1 MASLIPGVLLKL
13 LQTVNTNTRIR
24 GEYRSVLLQVI
35 SIVPALTGSEL
46 FPNHGFFIKVS
57 DSSHSTYV
65 SLSEEDNELI
75 LMNKLQLGQFF
86 YIEQIQPGTLVPV
99 LVGVRPLPG
108 RHPFIGNPKDLM
120 QMSVP
125 SENPI
130 ASVDSE
136 GKNAKP
142 DEMLEAKQESPRHRI
157 IIKEEKVG
165 VASRYMQGVSS
176 FSTSSNSHSNS
187 RRIGADSAAT
197 AKTNVNENGGVGI
210 RKNGTSLNTKEE
222 HKDQAHCQTLPPT
235 PSRTHCQTP
244 PSTPSR
250 THSSDTPKAKQEITG
265 ANIKERPISSKGSN
279 TKNPIVNQKSS
290 NNLHSFTSCK
300 YKIQTQDNISWDSL
314 PGILVKPGKGVLR
327 RRNLA
332 SLVAMEAQKEASLSA
347 ALVKCL
353 SMFADLCKSASTDEP
368 HLSLSK
374 FFSLY
379 HLIEQPHLTS
389 VAENMKSS
397 QVSKKSSHA
406 QENRGQKVSQTHRK
420 SVVKCSKSSMELS
433 ENAKL
438 EWSEGGSTKE
448 IQEMKEILMKASQVW
463 FLKFLED
470 SLSNGFRAGTRDSD
484 NKRSNGAKT
493 GRKPE
498 SSDGHIA
505 LILSQLKHANDWLD
519 QVRTKAVLDNDVLV
533 ETVDRL
539 KRKIYGCL
547 LGHVDSAA
555 SALEGRATTGP

>member
-86 YIEQIQPGTLVPV
+86 YIEQIQPGTPVPV

-120 QMSVP
+120 QMSVS

-136 GKNAKP
+136 GKNSKP
-142 DEMLEAKQESPRHRI
+142 DEMLEAKQESPRHI
-157 IIKEEKVG
+157 IVIKEEKVG
-165 VASRYMQGVSS
+165 VASRYMQGVSG
-176 FSTSSNSHSNS
+176 STPSSNSHSNS
-187 RRIGADSAAT
+187 RRTGADSA
-197 AKTNVNENGGVGI
+197 
-210 RKNGTSLNTKEE
+210 GTLLDNKEE
-222 HKDQAHCQTLPPT
+222 HTYQAHCKTPPPT
-235 PSRTHCQTP
+235 PSRIHCQTP
-244 PSTPSR
+244 TPTPSR
-250 THSSDTPKAKQEITG
+250 TQSLDAPKAKQEIVG
-265 ANIKERPISSKGSN
+265 ANIKERPKSSN
-279 TKNPIVNQKSS
+279 TKNPVANQKSS
-290 NNLHSFTSCK
+290 NNLHSFPSSK
-300 YKIQTQDNISWDSL
+300 SKIQTQDNISWDSL
-314 PGILVKPGKGVLR
+314 PGNLVKPGKGVLR

-353 SMFADLCKSASTDEP
+353 GMFADLCKSASMDEP

-379 HLIEQPHLTS
+379 QLIEQPHLASMAKET
-389 VAENMKSS
+389 KSS
-397 QVSKKSSHA
+397 HVPTKSSHA
-406 QENRGQKVSQTHRK
+406 QENRGQKISQTHGK
-420 SVVKCSKSSMELS
+420 IAVKCTKSSMELS

-438 EWSEGGSTKE
+438 EWCKGGGAKE
-448 IQEMKEILMKASQVW
+448 IQEMKEILMKESQVW

-470 SLSNGFRAGTRDSD
+470 SLSNGFRAETRDK
-484 NKRSNGAKT
+484 KRSNNGAKT

-498 SSDGHIA
+498 SSDDHIA
-505 LILSQLKHANDWLD
+505 LVLSQLKHANDWLD

-555 SALEGRATTGP
+555 TALECRAASGS

>member
-1 MASLIPGVLLKL
+1 MQIATIPILPKIKRDKNGVADTWCTTKASTNCKYKHKDSRGIP
-13 LQTVNTNTRIR
+13 
-24 GEYRSVLLQVI
+24 
-35 SIVPALTGSEL
+35 
-46 FPNHGFFIKVS
+46 VS

-86 YIEQIQPGTLVPV
+86 YIEQIQPGTPVPV

-125 SENPI
+125 TENPI

-136 GKNAKP
+136 GKNSKP

-176 FSTSSNSHSNS
+176 SSPSSNFHSNS
-187 RRIGADSAAT
+187 RRTGVDSAAT
-197 AKTNVNENGGVGI
+197 VKTNVTENGGVGI
-210 RKNGTSLNTKEE
+210 KKSGTSLTKEE
-222 HKDQAHCQTLPPT
+222 HTDQVHCQTPHPT
-235 PSRTHCQTP
+235 PSRTH
-244 PSTPSR
+244 SL
-250 THSSDTPKAKQEITG
+250 DAPKAKQEIVG
-265 ANIKERPISSKGSN
+265 ANIKERSKNSN
-279 TKNPIVNQKSS
+279 KKNPVAKQKSS
-290 NNLHSFTSCK
+290 NNLHSFPSSRS
-300 YKIQTQDNISWDSL
+300 KIQTQDNISWDSL
-314 PGILVKPGKGVLR
+314 PGNLVKPGKGVLR

-332 SLVAMEAQKEASLSA
+332 SLVAIEAQKEASLSA

-353 SMFADLCKSASTDEP
+353 SMFADHSKSASTDEP

-379 HLIEQPHLTS
+379 QLIEQPHLAS
-389 VAENMKSS
+389 MEKEMKSS
-397 QVSKKSSHA
+397 QVSTKSSHA
-406 QENRGQKVSQTHRK
+406 QENRGQKVSQTHNK
-420 SVVKCSKSSMELS
+420 NVVKCTKSSMELS

-438 EWSEGGSTKE
+438 EWSKGGSTKE
-448 IQEMKEILMKASQVW
+448 IQEMKEIFMKESQVW

-470 SLSNGFRAGTRDSD
+470 SLSNGFRAETSD
-484 NKRSNGAKT
+484 KKRSNGAKT
-493 GRKPE
+493 GRNPE
-498 SSDGHIA
+498 SSDDHIA
-505 LILSQLKHANDWLD
+505 LVLSQLKYANDWLD
-519 QVRTKAVLDNDVLV
+519 QVRAKAVLDNDVLV

-555 SALEGRATTGP
+555 TALECRAASGS

>member
-86 YIEQIQPGTLVPV
+86 YIEQIQPGTPVPV

-120 QMSVP
+120 QMSVS

-136 GKNAKP
+136 GKNSKP

-165 VASRYMQGVSS
+165 VASRYMQGVSG
-176 FSTSSNSHSNS
+176 STPSSNSHSNS
-187 RRIGADSAAT
+187 RRTGADSAVP

-210 RKNGTSLNTKEE
+210 KKTGTLLNNKEE
-222 HKDQAHCQTLPPT
+222 HTDQVHCKTPPPT
-235 PSRTHCQTP
+235 PSHIHCQTP

-250 THSSDTPKAKQEITG
+250 THSLDAPKAKQEIVG
-265 ANIKERPISSKGSN
+265 ANIKERPVTSKSSS
-279 TKNPIVNQKSS
+279 TKNPIANQKSS
-290 NNLHSFTSCK
+290 NNLHSFPSSK
-300 YKIQTQDNISWDSL
+300 SKIQTQDNISWDSL
-314 PGILVKPGKGVLR
+314 PGNLVNPGKGVLR

-332 SLVAMEAQKEASLSA
+332 SLVAMEAQKEASLST

-353 SMFADLCKSASTDEP
+353 GMFADLCKSASMDEP

-379 HLIEQPHLTS
+379 QLIEQPHLAS
-389 VAENMKSS
+389 MAKEMKSS
-397 QVSKKSSHA
+397 QVSTKSVHS
-406 QENRGQKVSQTHRK
+406 QENRGQKVSQTHSK
-420 SVVKCSKSSMELS
+420 IAVKCTKSSMELS
-433 ENAKL
+433 QNAKL
-438 EWSEGGSTKE
+438 EWCKGGSTKE
-448 IQEMKEILMKASQVW
+448 IQEMKEILIKESQVW
-463 FLKFLED
+463 FMKFLED
-470 SLSNGFRAGTRDSD
+470 SLSSGFRAETTRDK
-484 NKRSNGAKT
+484 KRSNNGAKT
-493 GRKPE
+493 CRKPE
-498 SSDGHIA
+498 SSDDHIA
-505 LILSQLKHANDWLD
+505 LILSQLKYANDWLD
-519 QVRTKAVLDNDVLV
+519 QVRAKTVLDNDVLV

-555 SALEGRATTGP
+555 TALECRAASGS

>member
-57 DSSHSTYV
+57 DSLHSTYV
-65 SLSEEDNELI
+65 SFSEEDNELI

-99 LVGVRPLPG
+99 LVGVTPLPG

-125 SENPI
+125 SENRI

-136 GKNAKP
+136 GKNVKP
-142 DEMLEAKQESPRHRI
+142 DVLSEAKQECLRHRII
-157 IIKEEKVG
+157 IIKEEKVS

-176 FSTSSNSHSNS
+176 STPSSNLHSNS

-210 RKNGTSLNTKEE
+210 KKTSTSLNTNKE
-222 HKDQAHCQTLPPT
+222 HTNQVHCQTPPPT
-235 PSRTHCQTP
+235 PSRTHSQTP

-250 THSSDTPKAKQEITG
+250 THSLDTAKARQEIVG
-265 ANIKERPISSKGSN
+265 AKIIERPSSN
-279 TKNPIVNQKSS
+279 TKNQKANQKSS
-290 NNLHSFTSCK
+290 NNLHSFPSSK
-300 YKIQTQDNISWDSL
+300 SKIRTQDNVSWDSL
-314 PGILVKPGKGVLR
+314 PGNLFNPGKVVLR

-332 SLVAMEAQKEASLSA
+332 ALVAMEAQKEASLSA

-353 SMFADLCKSASTDEP
+353 SMFADLYKSASTDEP

-379 HLIEQPHLTS
+379 RLLEQPHLTS
-389 VAENMKSS
+389 VAMDMKSS
-397 QVSKKSSHA
+397 QVSTKSAHA
-406 QENRGQKVSQTHRK
+406 QENRGQKVSQTQSK
-420 SVVKCSKSSMELS
+420 SAVKCSKSSMESS

-438 EWSEGGSTKE
+438 EWSKGGSTKE
-448 IQEMKEILMKASQVW
+448 IQEMKEILLKESQVR

-470 SLSNGFRAGTRDSD
+470 SLSNGFRAGTHD
-484 NKRSNGAKT
+484 KKQSNGAKT

-498 SSDGHIA
+498 SSDDHIA
-505 LILSQLKHANDWLD
+505 IILSQLKHANDWLD

-555 SALEGRATTGP
+555 SALEGRAATGT

>member
-86 YIEQIQPGTLVPV
+86 YIEQIQPGTPVPV

-125 SENPI
+125 SEDPV

-176 FSTSSNSHSNS
+176 SSPCSNSHSNS
-187 RRIGADSAAT
+187 RRTGADSTAT

-210 RKNGTSLNTKEE
+210 KKTGASLNTKEE
-222 HKDQAHCQTLPPT
+222 HSDQVHCQTPPPT

-244 PSTPSR
+244 PSTMSR
-250 THSSDTPKAKQEITG
+250 TQSLDTPKAKQEIVG
-265 ANIKERPISSKGSN
+265 ANIKERPKSSN
-279 TKNPIVNQKSS
+279 RKNPVANQKSS
-290 NNLHSFTSCK
+290 NNLHSFPSSKSQT
-300 YKIQTQDNISWDSL
+300 QTQDNISWESL
-314 PGILVKPGKGVLR
+314 PGNLVKPGKGVLR

-347 ALVKCL
+347 SLVKCL

-379 HLIEQPHLTS
+379 RLIEQPHLAS
-389 VAENMKSS
+389 LVMDMKSS
-397 QVSKKSSHA
+397 QVSTKSSVHS
-406 QENRGQKVSQTHRK
+406 QENRGQKVSHTQSK
-420 SVVKCSKSSMELS
+420 NAVKCTKSSMELS

-448 IQEMKEILMKASQVW
+448 IQEMKEILMKESQVW
-463 FLKFLED
+463 FLNFLED
-470 SLSNGFRAGTRDSD
+470 SLSNGFRAET
-484 NKRSNGAKT
+484 
-493 GRKPE
+493 KPE
-498 SSDGHIA
+498 SSDDHIA
-505 LILSQLKHANDWLD
+505 LILSQLKNANDWLD
-519 QVRTKAVLDNDVLV
+519 QVRAKAVLDNDLLV

-555 SALEGRATTGP
+555 TALECRAASGL

>member
-13 LQTVNTNTRIR
+13 LQTVNMDIRIL

-86 YIEQIQPGTLVPV
+86 YIEQIQPGTPVPV

-125 SENPI
+125 SENPP
-130 ASVDSE
+130 AAVDSE
-136 GKNAKP
+136 GNGSKP
-142 DEMLEAKQESPRHRI
+142 DEMSEAKQESPRHRI
-157 IIKEEKVG
+157 VIKEEKVG
-165 VASRYMQGVSS
+165 VASRYMLGVSC
-176 FSTSSNSHSNS
+176 SSPSLNS
-187 RRIGADSAAT
+187 RSNTRRNGADAAAT
-197 AKTNVNENGGVGI
+197 AKLHVNDIGGVGN
-210 RKNGTSLNTKEE
+210 KKTGTS
-222 HKDQAHCQTLPPT
+222 QTPPPT
-235 PSRTHCQTP
+235 PARS
-244 PSTPSR
+244 
-250 THSSDTPKAKQEITG
+250 HSSNTPKTKQEILG
-265 ANIKERPISSKGSN
+265 ASIKEKQEIVGADIKEKPITLKSSSKKHAVVKQDSSHNLQSFPSN
-279 TKNPIVNQKSS
+279 RP
-290 NNLHSFTSCK
+290 
-300 YKIQTQDNISWDSL
+300 KIQTQDSISWDCL
-314 PGILVKPGKGVLR
+314 PGNLVKPGKGVLR

-332 SLVAMEAQKEASLSA
+332 SLVAIEAQKEASLSA

-353 SMFADLCKSASTDEP
+353 SMFADLCKSASTEEP

-379 HLIEQPHLTS
+379 QLIEQPHLTS
-389 VAENMKSS
+389 VAKDTKSS
-397 QVSKKSSHA
+397 QVSMKSSHS
-406 QENRGQKVSQTHRK
+406 QENRGQKVSQTHSK
-420 SVVKCSKSSMELS
+420 NAVKCTKSSMELS

-438 EWSEGGSTKE
+438 EWSKGGSTKE
-448 IQEMKEILMKASQVW
+448 IQEMKDILMKESQVW

-470 SLSNGFRAGTRDSD
+470 SLSNGFRAEAPDK
-484 NKRSNGAKT
+484 KRSNGAKS

-498 SSDGHIA
+498 SSDDHIA
-505 LILSQLKHANDWLD
+505 LVLSQLKHANDWLD

-555 SALEGRATTGP
+555 SALEGRAANGS

>member
-86 YIEQIQPGTLVPV
+86 YIEQIQPGTPVPV

-125 SENPI
+125 SEDPV

-136 GKNAKP
+136 GKNAKA

-176 FSTSSNSHSNS
+176 SSPSSNSHSNS
-187 RRIGADSAAT
+187 RRTDSAAT
-197 AKTNVNENGGVGI
+197 AKTNVNESGGEGI
-210 RKNGTSLNTKEE
+210 KKTGASLNTKEE
-222 HKDQAHCQTLPPT
+222 HSDQAHCKTPPPT
-235 PSRTHCQTP
+235 PSSTHCQTP

-250 THSSDTPKAKQEITG
+250 TRSLDTPKAKKETAG
-265 ANIKERPISSKGSN
+265 ANIKERPITSN
-279 TKNPIVNQKSS
+279 TKNPVVNQKSS
-290 NNLHSFTSCK
+290 NNLHSFPSGKSKT
-300 YKIQTQDNISWDSL
+300 QTQDNISWESL
-314 PGILVKPGKGVLR
+314 PGNLVNPGKGVLR

-379 HLIEQPHLTS
+379 RLIEQPHLAS
-389 VAENMKSS
+389 LVMDMKSS
-397 QVSKKSSHA
+397 QVSTKSSAHS
-406 QENRGQKVSQTHRK
+406 QENRGQKVSHTQSK
-420 SVVKCSKSSMELS
+420 NAVKCTTSSMELS
-433 ENAKL
+433 ENAIL
-438 EWSEGGSTKE
+438 EWSKGGSTKE
-448 IQEMKEILMKASQVW
+448 IQEMKEILMKESQVW
-463 FLKFLED
+463 FLNFLED
-470 SLSNGFRAGTRDSD
+470 SLSNGFRAETRDK
-484 NKRSNGAKT
+484 KRSNNGAKT

-498 SSDGHIA
+498 SSDDHIA
-505 LILSQLKHANDWLD
+505 LILSQLKNANDWLD
-519 QVRTKAVLDNDVLV
+519 QVRAKAVLDNDVLV

-555 SALEGRATTGP
+555 TALEGRAASGL